1 MSVTALNRDFIG
13 VTLKVQPP
21 REQVDELH
29 FIEIKNFCSLSVT
42 VNMKIQA
49 TDWEEILADHIYD
62 EVSESGIYK

>member
-1 MSVTALNRDFIG
+1 MSGDFIG

-21 REQVDELH
+21 REQAYELH

-62 EVSESGIYK
+62 EVSESRIYK